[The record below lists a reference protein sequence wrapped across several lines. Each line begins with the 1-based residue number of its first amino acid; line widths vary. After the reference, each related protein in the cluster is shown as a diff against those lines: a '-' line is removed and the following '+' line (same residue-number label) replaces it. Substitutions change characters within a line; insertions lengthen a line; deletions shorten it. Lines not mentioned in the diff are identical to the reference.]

1 MIVGIDL
8 GTSTSEIAYINE
20 QGQPEPIPNHLGS
33 VITPSAVHINE
44 KHEPVVGLE
53 AREKLLVDPE
63 NTFIEVKRLM
73 GQGKTLKARGNE
85 YTPVQISS
93 FILRYLVDCAEAHLS
108 QNIDRAVITVPAYF
122 TDKQR
127 RETIQA
133 GETAGL
139 KVERIIN
146 EPTAAALDY
155 GVTHLK
161 DCKNILVYDFG
172 GGTLDVTVL
181 ELFEGVA
188 DVKSSCGNNTLG
200 GKDFDEAL
208 ISDFLKRIENE
219 SNTPVSKN
227 HRVMSRL
234 KDAAEMCKI
243 ALSTHDEYDIDL
255 PFLYAKQNNLPGGFS
270 HKVSKDDFEGLIR
283 GKVESTT
290 AQINTALSDAG
301 LSSDDIDLV
310 LLVGGSTK
318 VPLVADF
325 LSDSLNFDPMR
336 LIDPDMAVVRGAAI
350 QGAIID
356 GALKDDNVIVL
367 TDVCPYSL
375 STDVLK
381 SFDPFMGPVLECDI
395 LIGRNTTIPVTVG
408 KIYHTVHDYQ
418 TSVEVK
424 VYQGESEIPNENI
437 FLNKFLLSGLPKARA
452 GKEKVKIE
460 FSYNLNGIL
469 DVSAESLSNRKKAG
483 ISINTVEISEDIDEP
498 DIELA
503 DPADWT
509 NSEHAS
515 RYRTIIKRA
524 EKLVA
529 SASDDDDELLEELE
543 LMLHELKFE
552 LALGLS
558 DKDDLDDIRDDLL
571 EAIKAYGRS

>member
-33 VITPSAVHINE
+33 VITTSAVHINE
-44 KHEPVVGLE
+44 KHEPIVGLE

-85 YTPVQISS
+85 YTPVQLSS

-127 RETIQA
+127 RETILA
-133 GETAGL
+133 GESAGL

-188 DVKSSCGNNTLG
+188 DVKSSCGNNSLG

-208 ISDFLKRIENE
+208 IADFLKRIE
-219 SNTPVSKN
+219 SKGNTPVSKN
-227 HRVMSRL
+227 HRAMSRL
-234 KDAAEMCKI
+234 KDAAEKCKI
-243 ALSTHDEYDIDL
+243 ELSSHDEYDIDL
-255 PFLYAKQNNLPGGFS
+255 PFLYAKQNNLPAGFS
-270 HKVSKDDFEGLIR
+270 HKVSKDDFESLIR
-283 GKVESTT
+283 GKVESTSS
-290 AQINTALSDAG
+290 QINTALSDAG

-310 LLVGGSTK
+310 LMVGGSTK

-395 LIGRNTTIPVTVG
+395 LIGRNTTIPVTVS

-418 TSVEVK
+418 TCVEVK
-424 VYQGESEIPNENI
+424 VYQGESEIPDENI

-469 DVSAESLSNRKKAG
+469 DVSAESMSNRKKAG
-483 ISINTVEISEDIDEP
+483 ISINTSEMSEDIGEHDS
-498 DIELA
+498 ELA
-503 DPADWT
+503 DPADWIK
-509 NSEHAS
+509 SQYAP

-529 SASDDDDELLEELE
+529 SASNDDIELLEELE
-543 LMLHELKFE
+543 LMLHELKYE